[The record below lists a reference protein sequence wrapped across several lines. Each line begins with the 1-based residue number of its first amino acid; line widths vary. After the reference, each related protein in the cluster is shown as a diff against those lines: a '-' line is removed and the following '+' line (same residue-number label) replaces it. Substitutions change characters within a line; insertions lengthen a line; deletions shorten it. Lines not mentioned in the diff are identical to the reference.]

1 MGEKLA
7 ERFVIRRGGA
17 FFRPN
22 AEGYTNHVI
31 AAGYYTRDEAD
42 KYRNVEGVTIV
53 PLSHYQA
60 EAERTIA
67 AAFQLLE
74 ALSPGTTRAPA
85 DPRSALEAE
94 TIERNERRAR
104 IQEALLATLDDSLDC
119 TRVWS
124 AWGYGTMGQDDF
136 VPVLERL
143 DELVDEFD
151 AIIFPA
157 ALAPTKGDA
166 S

>member
-1 MGEKLA
+1 MGSEKLLPCPFCNG
-7 ERFVIRRGGA
+7 EGLGVTSVRDGYEVWCRCGA
-17 FFRPN
+17 QMTAHNPN
-22 AEGYTNHVI
+22 GRAKAI
-31 AAGYYTRDEAD
+31 AAW
-42 KYRNVEGVTIV
+42 N
-53 PLSHYQA
+53 
-60 EAERTIA
+60 
-67 AAFQLLE
+67 
-74 ALSPGTTRAPA
+74 TRAPA
-85 DPRSALEAE
+85 DLRSALEAE
-94 TIERNERRAR
+94 TIERCERRAR

-151 AIIFPA
+151 AIIFAA

>member
-1 MGEKLA
+1 MESEKLLPCPMCAGEGEAVCLRIGEDAVASWVRCLSCGLRTA
-7 ERFVIRRGGA
+7 EIEDAYSDLPSAV
-17 FFRPN
+17 
-22 AEGYTNHVI
+22 
-31 AAGYYTRDEAD
+31 AAW
-42 KYRNVEGVTIV
+42 N
-53 PLSHYQA
+53 
-60 EAERTIA
+60 
-67 AAFQLLE
+67 
-74 ALSPGTTRAPA
+74 TRAPA
-85 DPRSALEAE
+85 DLRSALEAE
-94 TIERNERRAR
+94 TIERCERRAR

-119 TRVWS
+119 TRVCS

-157 ALAPTKGDA
+157 ALAPTTGDQ